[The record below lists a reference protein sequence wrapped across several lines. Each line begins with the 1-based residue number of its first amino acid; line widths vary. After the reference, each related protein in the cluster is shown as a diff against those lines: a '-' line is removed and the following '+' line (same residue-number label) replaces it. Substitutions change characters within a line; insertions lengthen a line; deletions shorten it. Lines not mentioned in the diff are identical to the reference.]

1 MFEEIR
7 EQILADLNQQILDFI
22 MLHCTGRLPSIEFQ
36 HYYINIDKNVIPEG
50 FLPITINEVRLLSAF
65 GELESL
71 YHFAGWRME
80 VLATTINSVEKLV
93 YGQHFLLHSYKK
105 TQLKS
110 EAYHERM
117 EDLQV
122 PMFVG

>member
-22 MLHCTGRLPSIEFQ
+22 MLHCVGGMPSSEFQ
-36 HYYINIDKNVIPEG
+36 HYYINVDTKVLPDG

-65 GELESL
+65 GKLEGL
-71 YHFAGWRME
+71 YHFVGWRIE
-80 VLATTINSVEKLV
+80 VSATTINSVEKLV

-110 EAYHERM
+110 ETYHEQM
-117 EDLQV
+117 EDFQV